1 LILLILNWGS
11 NHLLE
16 FFLQLLIILLATKL
30 AGDISARLG
39 QPTVLG
45 KLIIGIIIGPAV
57 LGWIPNS
64 EIIHELSQLGIL
76 LLMFIAGLETDLG
89 DLNKHRNSS
98 IAVALGGLV
107 FPLIGGYVT
116 GLLFGMNQEHALF
129 LGLLLAA
136 TSVSISVQTLKELGQ
151 LKSRESTTILGAALV
166 DDILVVITLAI
177 IMGFLTGSE
186 VNIGMIIGEKVL
198 FFMLIV
204 GLGWK
209 FVPWVLNKLA
219 SFRVTEA
226 IMSAGLLICL
236 FFAYIAEFLG
246 VSGMIGAFA
255 AGIAISRTNY
265 KKEVAHKIEPIAYTI
280 FVPIFFVSIGL
291 SVSFES
297 VGKHLGFIIVASLIA
312 IFTKWIGAALGAKLT
327 GFSTRSALGIGAGM
341 ISRGEVALILVFIGL
356 ESQLLERTYLT
367 SVLIVVIVTSLIT
380 PPLLKMLFRKQQ
392 KQTDRA

>member
-1 LILLILNWGS
+1 
-11 NHLLE
+11 LE

-89 DLNKHRNSS
+89 DLKKHRNSS
-98 IAVALGGLV
+98 IAVAIGGLI
-107 FPLIGGYVT
+107 FPLIGGYGT

-166 DDILVVITLAI
+166 DDIFVVITLAI
-177 IMGFLTGSE
+177 MMGFLTGSE
-186 VNIGMIIGEKVL
+186 VNIGMVIGEKVL

-219 SFRVTEA
+219 SFRVTES

-255 AGIAISRTNY
+255 AGVAISRTKY
-265 KKEVAHKIEPIAYTI
+265 KKEIEHKIEPIAYTI

-291 SVSFES
+291 SVSFEG
-297 VGKHLGFIIVASLIA
+297 VGKHLWFIIVASLIA
-312 IFTKWIGAALGAKLT
+312 IFTKWIGAGLGAKLT

-380 PPLLKMLFRKQQ
+380 PPLLKVLFRKQQ